1 MSSTIDAA
9 IINTISD
16 IKAQS
21 GGAFLT
27 EGEAINITSG
37 KINVKYNTDTMELV
51 NGALS
56 AKTTS
61 SGGGGGSSGSSLV
74 AGSAIDISGN
84 RINVQYDTSTLGI
97 NSNNFLYV
105 KSGGGGSSGLTEDVV
120 SKLPG
125 GMRSSSTYIEQTG
138 IDRRYVDT
146 GLILRM
152 ERKSTGKIE
161 SFVLVVYDDITESD
175 NDDIQAKF
183 VPLTYTSETVFDN
196 LLNVQIHKTDGLETY
211 TIHIELTSSEWYFSE
226 TDQLGLMRVEQMC
239 PATSARISQFTY
251 NRNKQLRDY
260 MKYLLKTVE
269 TLKQK
274 AGV

>member
-21 GGAFLT
+21 GGAILT
-27 EGEAINITSG
+27 EGAAINIISG

-61 SGGGGGSSGSSLV
+61 SGGGGGGGSSGSSLV

-97 NSNNFLYV
+97 NANNFLYV
-105 KSGGGGSSGLTEDVV
+105 KSGGGGLTEDVV

-152 ERKSTGKIE
+152 ERKSTGNIE

-183 VPLTYTSETVFDN
+183 VPLTYTSDTIFDN

-226 TDQLGLMRVEQMC
+226 TSQLGLMRVEQMC

-251 NRNKQLRDY
+251 NRNKKLRDY

-274 AGV
+274 AGI